1 MVLNAMAIN
10 MITLPWHKLP
20 QFLIKKISWSHS
32 GLFHKGP
39 LGDIIDGNACFVRGN

>member
-20 QFLIKKISWSHS
+20 QFLIKKISWSPS